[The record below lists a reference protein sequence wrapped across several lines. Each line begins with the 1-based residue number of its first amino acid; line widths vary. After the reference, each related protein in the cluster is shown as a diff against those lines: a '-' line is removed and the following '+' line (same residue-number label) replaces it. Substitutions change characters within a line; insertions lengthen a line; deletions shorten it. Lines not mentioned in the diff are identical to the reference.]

1 MTRKIINS
9 AKKLNIN
16 LQPAVEIARTYTDM
30 DNIYLEEKGIP
41 SQLISIP
48 LRYMHSSV
56 EVCSLKDV
64 EEIIELLVDLIKN
77 MDENDTFNPFEE

>member
-1 MTRKIINS
+1 
-9 AKKLNIN
+9 
-16 LQPAVEIARTYTDM
+16 
-30 DNIYLEEKGIP
+30 
-41 SQLISIP
+41 
-48 LRYMHSSV
+48 MHSSV